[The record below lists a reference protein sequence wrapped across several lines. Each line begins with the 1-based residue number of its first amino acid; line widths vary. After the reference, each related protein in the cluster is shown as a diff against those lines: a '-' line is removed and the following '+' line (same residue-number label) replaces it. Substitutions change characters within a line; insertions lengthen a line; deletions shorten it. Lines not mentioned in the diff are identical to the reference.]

1 MRADSLDLRVRVLAD
16 FDTGLNYA
24 EVARQY
30 TVSAEW
36 VRLLVQ
42 RRTQTGA
49 IAARTPVSGRM
60 PFHQRHE
67 AELRAA
73 IAEKPDLTRH
83 ELRDQLQ
90 LEVSIGTLWNS
101 L

>member
-16 FDTGLNYA
+16 FDAGLNYA

-49 IAARTPVSGRM
+49 IAARTPVSGRV
-60 PFHQRHE
+60 PFHAGLLQSSRCGTHE
-67 AELRAA
+67 EFEGLIGMALEAA
-73 IAEKPDLTRH
+73 RMLTAFP
-83 ELRDQLQ
+83 RD
-90 LEVSIGTLWNS
+90 NK
-101 L
+101 